1 MMMFK
6 KNNKENKDVM
16 LTKFKS
22 GYDKVYKTMERP
34 EKDYDSIKKLVEGN
48 DENNIL
54 KNNINKSKNI
64 NLTKS
69 KNKKSK

>member
-1 MMMFK
+1 MMFK
-6 KNNKENKDVM
+6 KNNKENKDVL

-22 GYDKVYKTMERP
+22 GYDKVYKTMEQP

-48 DENNIL
+48 DENNTL
-54 KNNINKSKNI
+54 KNNINKSKNV
-64 NLTKS
+64 NLTKM

>member
-6 KNNKENKDVM
+6 KNNKENKDVL

-22 GYDKVYKTMERP
+22 GYDKVYKTMEQP

-48 DENNIL
+48 DENNTL
-54 KNNINKSKNI
+54 KNNINKSKNV
-64 NLTKS
+64 NLTKM